1 MFAKLKHLFRVE
13 QPVAF
18 LNDFLHRDAP
28 GPVPVRHRAVV
39 VTAAVIFVVMVVV
52 TAAVTFVVMVVVAAA
67 VIFVVM
73 IAIAA
78 VSMRIFRAWSAAVGV
93 FMPASAGFFQ
103 RASRLQIVF
112 GVDRHIVSP
121 CLFFGKQ
128 YNGIMRLSTPPRQ
141 KQEKSVI
148 HARGSAN
155 APYVSG

>member
-1 MFAKLKHLFRVE
+1 MIAKLKHLFRVE

-18 LNDFLHRDAP
+18 LNDFLHRDVP

-39 VTAAVIFVVMVVV
+39 VTAAAVIFVVMVMI
-52 TAAVTFVVMVVVAAA
+52 AEAVF
-67 VIFVVM
+67 FVVM

-78 VSMRIFRAWSAAVGV
+78 VSMRVFRAGTAAVGV